1 LGFESVKPHSSLGA
15 PCRIWRV
22 ISPRIRSRPSED
34 CLSGSQRSETGA
46 MGEVKLWQNKKEREV
61 VESMSD
67 LFAILKTTEKLE
79 RAYVRDAV
87 SAKEYEPACEKLIGQ
102 FKTLYSTIK
111 EQVPD
116 LNVFMAQYNMQCP
129 MGAQRL
135 LHSGIPATYEHGKPN
150 EGGSQGNA
158 VSVAATVQHFITAM
172 DSLKLNMIA
181 VDQVYPLLSDLVQSL
196 HKVKQLPPD
205 FEGKKKTKDWLS
217 KLHAMPAS
225 QDLDEDEVR
234 QLLFDLE
241 NAYNSFISALPS

>member
-1 LGFESVKPHSSLGA
+1 MA
-15 PCRIWRV
+15 DI
-22 ISPRIRSRPSED
+22 
-34 CLSGSQRSETGA
+34 
-46 MGEVKLWQNKKEREV
+46 KLWHNKKEREIY
-61 VESMSD
+61 ENMAD

-79 RAYVRDAV
+79 RAYVRDAI

-102 FKTLYSTIK
+102 FKTLYSSIK
-111 EQVPD
+111 DTVPD
-116 LNVFMAQYNMQCP
+116 VSAFMAQYNMQCP

-135 LHSGIPATYEHGKPN
+135 LQSGIPATYEHGKPSD
-150 EGGSQGNA
+150 GGSQGNNA

-205 FEGKKKTKDWLS
+205 FEGKQKTKEWLS

-225 QDLDEDEVR
+225 QDLGEEEVR

-241 NAYNSFISALPS
+241 NAYNAFISALPS